1 MLKVH
6 QGQQRCLVVE
16 EGMLWGLVSYYIIT
30 IQTAPSSSSPMD
42 SGSSNGQ
49 GDVASVGKYSAL
61 RAAAA
66 ARQRQRNNA
75 VVIGSSGSSTSNA
88 NGSSNAGAG
97 RNGDGTS
104 SRPAAAY
111 ESDRPRLQLQNQQ
124 SRQSAELIVGGN
136 SSIAGRDRNYSKSS
150 RPAVLPPPAVSLPP
164 KSLSRRQQQ
173 QQLVPNSSN
182 DEGFD
187 NNNNS
192 NNLATSPSFSYEEVG
207 TSPRNYIV
215 GGDNN
220 YLSSPKRSNNNNND
234 DIRYHVGTAGTT
246 TPKTPLSIM
255 RSVMSNIHKDRN
267 EINGVLLETTTAAG
281 SAAVGK
287 ERGRGDRVSRGGG
300 EGQRLR
306 GRSNNQDRLPA
317 DSYSNNNNND
327 DDDDENANDDDYYFE
342 NNDLYQERCCDGT
355 DPTQGAAS
363 SSYTSPNCIP
373 YGSEIVLRFRN
384 PHILTSISVHP
395 QPSTP
400 PPLSSMDEGVV
411 GGWWNNSR
419 ITTNERTCF
428 VANES
433 HSYLGGSIDR
443 MGYNRFIIVK
453 SSVNNSAVSS
463 SDDGNNNVNSSVDGS
478 RSSSDNVLCYGDK
491 ITLRSCALRRVLG
504 VQQQKR
510 ESTVIMEGQVGD
522 EGDGGQQQ
530 QLLLEVG
537 CFRREGR
544 FPTANT
550 WTVIRGGCN
559 ANVVRLGMSSA
570 LPSSSGAS
578 AAVGIPVHSGDPIA
592 LLNDWTGGLLSLGDE
607 CQQQYLSSAI
617 LEDSNYPRR
626 TYEYDS
632 VVIPG
637 WSLNIITSSYQ
648 LNPDGTASTHDD
660 RPLIECLHR
669 HDQSCPRKTETFQI
683 FMANIPHCPNW
694 VYPTCERRYD
704 RIYLNGSYLSHFDR
718 HGDGMSNEEGKLVM
732 EMFPECNDVEHQGR
746 QQQQQEKRKRV
757 TARNVS
763 SSNIADLSVDM
774 QEKVLLDEILGA
786 MMGHEGRFV
795 NYRMPVNNY
804 DEVLDDMEMEHDMSP
819 LPPKQPQFVLA
830 PSVILGGSID
840 ASIES
845 ILSELLPLCTDYVYV
860 NQYVQTC
867 LNQYEFGVI
876 VRTLCEA
883 MNEFLKEY
891 LSFVTNLDYL
901 SREVENLPSSMGT
914 GAAGGTTTHPMS
926 KQWLTVSRVYV
937 ESRPAI
943 RTMSILSRVVS
954 NVRGKKGGEL
964 LNALHRL
971 MSLNYSGDEKGRAL
985 IQHFLTKCAVPY
997 AKMLQTVSCINWQ

>member
-1 MLKVH
+1 MIVLH
-6 QGQQRCLVVE
+6 N
-16 EGMLWGLVSYYIIT
+16 YITKPRHLI
-30 IQTAPSSSSPMD
+30 IIFLLAMD

-49 GDVASVGKYSAL
+49 GDAASVGKYSAL

-75 VVIGSSGSSTSNA
+75 VVIGSSGSSTSD
-88 NGSSNAGAG
+88 AGAM

-104 SRPAAAY
+104 SRFA
-111 ESDRPRLQLQNQQ
+111 DT
-124 SRQSAELIVGGN
+124 IVGGN
-136 SSIAGRDRNYSKSS
+136 SSIAGRDRNYLKSS
-150 RPAVLPPPAVSLPP
+150 QPAVLPPAVSLPP
-164 KSLSRRQQQ
+164 KSLSRQKQQQ

-187 NNNNS
+187 DNNNS

-207 TSPRNYIV
+207 TSPRNYNIV
-215 GGDNN
+215 GGDNHP
-220 YLSSPKRSNNNNND
+220 SSPKRGNNNNND
-234 DIRYHVGTAGTT
+234 DIHYHVGTAGTT

-255 RSVMSNIHKDRN
+255 RSVMSNIHKDRD
-267 EINGVLLETTTAAG
+267 EINGVLLETTTASG

-287 ERGRGDRVSRGGG
+287 ERGRGDKVSGGG
-300 EGQRLR
+300 EGRRLR

-317 DSYSNNNNND
+317 DSYSNNNDDDD
-327 DDDDENANDDDYYFE
+327 DDDDENANDDNDYFE
-342 NNDLYQERCCDGT
+342 NNDLYQERCRDGT
-355 DPTQGAAS
+355 NPTQEAAS

-400 PPLSSMDEGVV
+400 PPLSSMDEGGV
-411 GGWWNNSR
+411 GGWNNSR

-433 HSYLGGSIDR
+433 HAYLGGSIDR

-478 RSSSDNVLCYGDK
+478 SSSSDNVLCYGDK

-510 ESTVIMEGQVGD
+510 ESIVIMEGQVGD

-578 AAVGIPVHSGDPIA
+578 ATVRIPVHSGDPIA

-617 LEDSNYPRR
+617 LEDINYPRS

-632 VVIPG
+632 VMIPG

-648 LNPDGTASTHDD
+648 LNPDGAASTHDD

-669 HDQSCPRKTETFQI
+669 HDQSRPRKTETFQI

-694 VYPTCERRYD
+694 AYPTCERRYD
-704 RIYLNGSYLSHFDR
+704 RIYLNGSYLSHLDR

-732 EMFPECNDVEHQGR
+732 EMFPQCNDVEHQGR
-746 QQQQQEKRKRV
+746 QQQQQGERKRV

-804 DEVLDDMEMEHDMSP
+804 DEVEDDMEMEHDMSP

-876 VRTLCEA
+876 ARTLCEA

-954 NVRGKKGGEL
+954 NVRDKKGGEL
-964 LNALHRL
+964 LNALRRL